1 MLKYCDAR
9 ALIPTDSEVTLALFR
24 CQHNRNRLISTKKEA
39 NTQSVS
45 PVFKRRDI
53 KPTSET
59 EIWRAKLRIKYGNET
74 LGASSQGSRVI
85 LGPSRGSDRL
95 MKERRPRGRKEA
107 RDGTTALY
115 RLLDR

>member
-1 MLKYCDAR
+1 MLNLPLKWN
-9 ALIPTDSEVTLALFR
+9 PESKV
-24 CQHNRNRLISTKKEA
+24 K
-39 NTQSVS
+39 
-45 PVFKRRDI
+45 
-53 KPTSET
+53 
-59 EIWRAKLRIKYGNET
+59 IKYGNET

-107 RDGTTALY
+107 SDGTAALY